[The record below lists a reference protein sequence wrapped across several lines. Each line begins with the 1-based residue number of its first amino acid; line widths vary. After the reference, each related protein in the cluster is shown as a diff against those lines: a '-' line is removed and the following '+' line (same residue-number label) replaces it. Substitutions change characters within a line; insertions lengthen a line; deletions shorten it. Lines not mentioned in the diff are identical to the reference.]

1 MIYACLLM
9 CIKSSFTTSSISLP
23 PCLRHPPYQGWIFA
37 SGGQRPPFS
46 LAPSHR
52 CRGALPRESLL
63 AYRFSH
69 LSRVHFINQ
78 PHMYLVPNP
87 ALVPFL
93 FIFDMYLLDIPPPHS
108 RSPPGISLPLSSLST
123 CKIVQPLRRLRR
135 LPELRGG
142 FFGGLAFA
150 DKVICPKY
158 LFVN

>member
-1 MIYACLLM
+1 
-9 CIKSSFTTSSISLP
+9 
-23 PCLRHPPYQGWIFA
+23 
-37 SGGQRPPFS
+37 
-46 LAPSHR
+46 
-52 CRGALPRESLL
+52 
-63 AYRFSH
+63 
-69 LSRVHFINQ
+69 
-78 PHMYLVPNP
+78 MYLVPNP